1 MVDER
6 WACTKA
12 SAACL
17 MAAVLA
23 STPSEGRSEAV
34 ALASNVGVVAHVNGV
49 VITDAALNAALAV
62 SGKPDTAALRS
73 DLKQRLIARE
83 LLRQAAAAEVR
94 LCRSATYDGPASNE
108 SAELS
113 PCVEHAI
120 GEYLRS
126 VLHPGAV
133 TDADVRERYAQF
145 VSERGLPAEAE
156 SSLTALRERIQ
167 TERFEH
173 ALQQFVD
180 RLLNEADVLQ

>member
-12 SAACL
+12 SVACL

-23 STPSEGRSEAV
+23 STPSEGRLEAV
-34 ALASNVGVVAHVNGV
+34 ALASNAGVVARVNGV
-49 VITDAALNAALAV
+49 AITDGALNAALAV

-94 LCRSATYDGPASNE
+94 LCRSAACSGHAPNE

-113 PCVEHAI
+113 QCVEHAI
-120 GEYLRS
+120 GEYLRGA
-126 VLHPGAV
+126 LRPGAV
-133 TDADVRERYAQF
+133 TDADVRARYAQF
-145 VSERGLPAEAE
+145 VSERGVAADAE
-156 SSLTALRERIQ
+156 SSLAALREHIQ

-180 RLLNEADVLQ
+180 RLLNEANVLQ